1 MEVVH
6 FFFVTGDLW
15 LRWMIYIM
23 KQSNFEILQLISM
36 SGVDDSVTPD
46 KKNKDL
52 WCIVAEPRLEVRE
65 GLDA

>member
-1 MEVVH
+1 
-6 FFFVTGDLW
+6 
-15 LRWMIYIM
+15 MIYIM